1 MKLRG
6 LSSHAFCTI
15 LLWGHIRSGVN
26 EVSWQK
32 TGLNSYPLFVKMSSY
47 FQTPLRVCGH
57 YPGCQ
62 WYFLMETTGCWLRKS
77 ITINFH
83 GFPTHTMLVSSADW
97 FLGWGSRAVLSSG
110 TLCSFPESNSHS
122 TGILSLWTLKC
133 SHVSPGEHHGPCWY
147 NYWSQ
152 EIKREHANNPV
163 IDNMTLCCFASDL
176 YSFHL
181 SVG

>member
-77 ITINFH
+77 ITISFR

-97 FLGWGSRAVLSSG
+97 FLGWGAELSYPVG
-110 TLCSFPESNSHS
+110 LYVAFLNLTPTALAFSHCGHLNVP
-122 TGILSLWTLKC
+122 TC
-133 SHVSPGEHHGPCWY
+133 PQGPCWY

-152 EIKREHANNPV
+152 EIKREHANNPAT
-163 IDNMTLCCFASDL
+163 DNMTLCCFASDL